1 MRNVKFTSISL
12 AICLTILLASCSNKI
27 YKYPDGNLNNSRPNA
42 NKEFSEVAPV
52 QNSQEYNICGAFDRE
67 HSNNDFSEQSVS
79 PSSAYINQMF
89 PVSNFNKEIVDYL
102 TKNIESIV
110 FTGVDKGFAAF
121 AHPISFDLAKNLN
134 LPFSPESKNVGGA
147 DLFEFYK
154 NREGKF
160 EFKILD
166 SPINSIFWD
175 SHPTAITDT
184 LSDGSCVTLLIWSS
198 DRNAPFAERISLSGK
213 KYPGGNAD
221 LFYAFRFADGTW
233 SEVKTLAQNINTE
246 SNEGTPFIYCSCC
259 NPFLL
264 FSSDRL
270 KSKVGDFDIFYT
282 KLAIDYNKFEINV
295 LDDAQVLEQKA
306 NEKSSDINTINSFSD
321 DRFPLVPLPHGLSS
335 PKLIYFS
342 SNRYDSQTDKQVKV
356 GGTIIANAGS
366 YDIYRLPLP
375 EFMNCPTP
383 EPPTVKMNVALINLA
398 NPDEPVRMPVISL
411 FDNNGN
417 EIESRDMSQTEFEI
431 KSGKQYFIKGGSHF
445 NMHDCESE
453 PVKVLSGYLIPNDTI
468 VVIGREISTKKRVV
482 SNLKSGLA
490 DFEKLPKTRYDTSYS
505 EIFVF
510 DRKLN
515 VQHAQTMI
523 ITNPRLVDEMMEYD
537 QEITIVSSY
546 DKLRRQTPKTASQVS
561 SARLSGAGVNSEV
574 SKNGGWTISPRSG
587 DNLVFYDTVYV
598 LPEYFVK
605 PPCYCEFTEFMTG
618 YEQNVPYYQT
628 GFWEVNTLSNFRR
641 DMNKLGRREFSEAKW
656 VELHRN
662 NQYFTNSPE
671 RRQSRIY
678 EYEKFAKIV
687 DKNLDMMADI
697 INRRIIPAFNI
708 TDSLS
713 GNEKLIISLDA
724 WSDKRP
730 VRRGWY
736 IGDDVD
742 YYEGVLHESASQYDV
757 SFKKVSIQSGDL
769 LNMNNDTLSKLRAYY
784 GYHELITRLLDTK
797 KFGSS
802 FYDYFAQGKVL
813 LPDNRSLGSNKSNVG
828 TFDPQASIENAKI
841 ILLIKGNYFD
851 PTEFKIPKY
860 IRNVDSSLYML
871 DTIRRIDLRINNLY
885 FQAGKL
891 VESPCCNKSLPCLDY
906 ELILSA
912 SNIKPEITATS
923 PTKIIPKQNERFII
937 YFGSYNNFDAA
948 QLIMVMLNEVTDTK
962 LMIEQ
967 SESEG
972 EQKFIVRTESSFS
985 PDEARNKQD
994 SFIRRSNILIEDY
1007 PGFVIELIQSE

>member
-1 MRNVKFTSISL
+1 MNSVKFTSILL
-12 AICLTILLASCSNKI
+12 AIFITIMLVSCSNKI
-27 YKYPDGNLNNSRPNA
+27 YRYPHGNLNNSRPDA
-42 NKEFSEVAPV
+42 NKEVSEVAPV
-52 QNSQEYNICGAFDRE
+52 QNSAEYDICGAFDRE

-79 PSSAYINQMF
+79 PSSAFIKTMF

-110 FTGVDKGFAAF
+110 FTGMDKGFAAF

-160 EFKILD
+160 EFKNLD

-184 LSDGSCVTLLIWSS
+184 MPDGSCVTLLLWSS
-198 DRNAPFAERISLSGK
+198 DRNSPYAERISLSGDK
-213 KYPGGNAD
+213 FVGGNTD
-221 LFYAFRFADGTW
+221 LFYAFRFDDGTW
-233 SEVKTLAQNINTE
+233 SEVKTFEQNLN
-246 SNEGTPFIYCSCC
+246 SDSHEGTPFIYCSCC
-259 NPFLL
+259 EPYLL

-270 KSKVGDFDIFYT
+270 KSKDGDFDIFYT
-282 KLAIDYNKFEINV
+282 KVKIDYNNLEIRQIDEV
-295 LDDAQVLEQKA
+295 QLLSPKT
-306 NEKSSDINTINSFSD
+306 NERSVPATTINSFSD
-321 DRFPLVPLPHGLSS
+321 DRFPFVPLPHGLSS

-342 SNRYDSQTDKQVKV
+342 SNRYDSQSDKQVKI
-356 GGTIIANAGS
+356 GDTIFANAGS
-366 YDIYRLPLP
+366 YDVYRLTLP

-383 EPPTVKMNVALINLA
+383 EPPIVKLNVALINLA
-398 NPDEPVRMPVISL
+398 NPDESVRMPIISL
-411 FDNNGN
+411 YDNNGI
-417 EIESRDMSQTEFEI
+417 EIQSRDNSQSEFEI
-431 KSGKQYFIKGGSHF
+431 KGGKQYFIKGGSHF
-445 NMHDCESE
+445 NMLDCESE

-468 VVIGREISTKKRVV
+468 VVVGREITSEKRVV
-482 SNLKSGLA
+482 SSLKSGLA
-490 DFEKLPKTRYDTSYS
+490 DFEKLPKNQYDTSYS
-505 EIFVF
+505 ELIVF
-510 DRKLN
+510 DRKLK
-515 VQHAQTMI
+515 VQHAKTTI

-537 QEITIVSSY
+537 AEITIVSSH
-546 DKLRRQTPKTASQVS
+546 DKLRRLTPKTAYQASN
-561 SARLSGAGVNSEV
+561 ARLSGAGVHSEI
-574 SKNGGWTISPRSG
+574 SKNGGWNISPRSG

-605 PPCYCEFTEFMTG
+605 PPCYCEFTEFMTR

-641 DMNKLGRREFSEAKW
+641 DMNKLGRREFSDAKW
-656 VELHRN
+656 IELHKN

-687 DKNLDMMADI
+687 DKNLDMMAEI
-697 INRRIIPAFNI
+697 INRRIIPAFSI
-708 TDSLS
+708 IDSMS

-736 IGDDVD
+736 IGDEVE
-742 YYEGVLHESASQYDV
+742 YYEGVLNESASHYDV

-797 KFGSS
+797 KFGSA

-813 LPDNRSLGSNKSNVG
+813 LPDNRKLGSSESNIRA
-828 TFDPQASIENAKI
+828 FAPQSKIENAKI

-851 PTEFKIPKY
+851 PTDFKIPKY
-860 IRNVDSSLYML
+860 IKNVDSSLYML

-885 FQAGKL
+885 YQAGKL
-891 VESPCCNKSLPCLDY
+891 VESPCCNKALPCLDY
-906 ELILSA
+906 EMILNASA
-912 SNIKPEITATS
+912 KKPEN
-923 PTKIIPKQNERFII
+923 TKTTPNQVIPKQNERFLL
-937 YFGSYNNFDAA
+937 YFGSYHDINVA
-948 QLIMVMLNEVTDTK
+948 QLIMVMLNEITDTE

-967 SESEG
+967 YESEG
-972 EQKFIVRTESSFS
+972 EQKYIVRTKNSFYV
-985 PDEARNKQD
+985 DEARSKQD
-994 SFIRRSNILIEDY
+994 SFIRRSNIRVDDY
-1007 PGFVIELIQSE
+1007 PSFVVELIQSE